1 MPAPRQAAP
10 ALLGIGLI
18 ALLSLSWGFHW
29 PILKFGLSEIPPLSF
44 RGIATM
50 LGGAALLL
58 MARLS
63 GRRLWPSRRE
73 LPMLLCM
80 ALANITAWQLLT
92 AYGLTLMPAG
102 RAIILAYTM
111 PLWAIL
117 LSAVVLGEGVDFRRL
132 IGLFLGLAGMAM
144 LLGDEML
151 GIGRAPL
158 GALLVVMAA
167 LSWAAGTVF
176 TKGFAWQLSLTAMV
190 GWQLFIGAI
199 PMIFGAAIFEAG
211 NWAMPGLWSLLALL
225 YTIII
230 ATFMANL
237 VWFRILQLYPAGIA
251 SISTLMNPVVGVVA
265 SALLLGERLGATEIA
280 ALALV
285 VGALATVHR
294 KRETA

>member
-1 MPAPRQAAP
+1 MTAPRQAAP
-10 ALLGIGLI
+10 ALLGLGLI

-29 PILKFGLSEIPPLSF
+29 PIMKIGLSEIPPLSF
-44 RGIATM
+44 RGFATAI
-50 LGGAALLL
+50 GGAGLLM

-63 GRRLWPSRRE
+63 GRRLWPRRRE
-73 LPMLLCM
+73 LPMLTCM

-117 LSAVVLGEGVDFRRL
+117 LSAVALGETIDRRRL
-132 IGLFLGLAGMAM
+132 LGLVLGLAGMAL

-151 GIGRAPL
+151 GIGRAPI
-158 GALLVVMAA
+158 GALLVVMGA
-167 LSWAAGTVF
+167 LFWAAGTVF
-176 TKGFAWQLSLTAMV
+176 TKGFTWQLSLTAMV
-190 GWQLFIGAI
+190 GWQLLIGAL
-199 PMIFGAAIFEAG
+199 PMVAGAALFEAG
-211 NWAMPGLWSLLALL
+211 SWTMPSLWPLLALT

-237 VWFRILQLYPAGIA
+237 VWFRILQIYPAGIA
-251 SISTLMNPVVGVVA
+251 SIFTLMNPVVGVAA
-265 SALLLGERLGATEIA
+265 SALMLGERLGPAEIG

-285 VGALATVHR
+285 VGALAAVHR
-294 KRETA
+294 KREPA

>member
-1 MPAPRQAAP
+1 MTVPRETAP
-10 ALLGIGLI
+10 AMLGIGLI

-29 PILKFGLSEIPPLSF
+29 PIMKFGLSEIPPLSF
-44 RGIATM
+44 RGIATAI
-50 LGGAALLL
+50 GGAGLLL

-73 LPMLLCM
+73 MPMLLCM

-117 LSAVVLGEGVDFRRL
+117 LSAVVLGESIDRRRL
-132 IGLFLGLAGMAM
+132 IGLCLGLAGMAM
-144 LLGDEML
+144 LLGNEML
-151 GIGRAPL
+151 SIGRSPL
-158 GALLVVMAA
+158 GALLIVMAA

-190 GWQLFIGAI
+190 GWQLF
-199 PMIFGAAIFEAG
+199 FGALPMLAGAALFDAG
-211 NWAMPGLWSLLALL
+211 NWTVPSTWSLLALL
-225 YTIII
+225 YTVVI

-251 SISTLMNPVVGVVA
+251 SISTLMNPVVGVGA
-265 SALLLGERLGATEIA
+265 SALLLGERMGPAEIGALT
-280 ALALV
+280 LV

-294 KRETA
+294 KRESA